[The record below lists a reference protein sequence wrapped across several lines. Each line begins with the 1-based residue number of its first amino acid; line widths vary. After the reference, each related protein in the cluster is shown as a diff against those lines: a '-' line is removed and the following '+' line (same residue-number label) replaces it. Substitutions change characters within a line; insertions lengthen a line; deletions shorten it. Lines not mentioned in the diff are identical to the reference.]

1 MNAITLSN
9 QNLPLV
15 EYKGQRVVTFAM
27 VDQAHQRPKGTAK
40 AAFNRNKARFTE
52 GKHYFS
58 LNADQIRDEVKATGY
73 VKHTQLDGEATSD
86 VKRRQTKGAKTTAGI
101 KRTQLVNELFPK
113 HTRGGIVITEMGYLL
128 LVKPF
133 TDELSWQIQEQLVE
147 AYFRPNPHFSDIR
160 PVLIPSLEELEAM
173 PLSEAQNLLA
183 AAEHKS
189 KWRHG
194 KHGSAEMTQRKRE
207 LKVIRPAIERITA
220 LVQLTIPEL
229 GAFK

>member
-27 VDQAHQRPKGTAK
+27 VDQAHQRPNGTAS
-40 AAFNRNKARFTE
+40 AAFRRNRDRFTK
-52 GKHYFS
+52 GKHYFE
-58 LNADQIRDEVKATGY
+58 LDADEIRNELKT
-73 VKHTQLDGEATSD
+73 TSD
-86 VKRRQTKGAKTTAGI
+86 VRRRQMEGAKITGGIKRRQLI
-101 KRTQLVNELFPK
+101 DELFPK
-113 HTRGGIVITEMGYLL
+113 HTKSGIVITEMGYLL

>member
-15 EYKGQRVVTFAM
+15 EYKGQRVVTLSM
-27 VDQAHQRPKGTAK
+27 IDQVHSRPKGTAK
-40 AAFNRNKARFTE
+40 EAFNRNRKHFTE
-52 GKHYFS
+52 GKDYY
-58 LNADQIRDEVKATGY
+58 LVNASELDWLDRGT
-73 VKHTQLDGEATSD
+73 KHTGKKMSNH
-86 VKRRQTKGAKTTAGI
+86 I
-101 KRTQLVNELFPK
+101 
-113 HTRGGIVITEMGYLL
+113 RGKVTVFCEIGYLL
-128 LVKPF
+128 LTKPF
-133 TDELSWQIQEQLVE
+133 TDDLAWKVHRQLIDG
-147 AYFRPNPHFSDIR
+147 YFRHAPHFSDIR

-207 LKVIRPAIERITA
+207 LKVIRPAIERISA

>member
-15 EYKGQRVVTFAM
+15 EYKGQRVVTLSM
-27 VDQAHQRPKGTAK
+27 IDQVHSRPKGTAK
-40 AAFNRNKARFTE
+40 EAFNRNRKHFTE
-52 GKHYFS
+52 GKDYY
-58 LNADQIRDEVKATGY
+58 LVNASELDWLDRGT
-73 VKHTQLDGEATSD
+73 KHTGKKMSNH
-86 VKRRQTKGAKTTAGI
+86 I
-101 KRTQLVNELFPK
+101 
-113 HTRGGIVITEMGYLL
+113 RGKVTVFCEIGYLL
-128 LVKPF
+128 LTKPF
-133 TDELSWQIQEQLVE
+133 TDDLAWKVHRQLIDG
-147 AYFRPNPHFSDIR
+147 YFRHVPHFSDIR